1 MKRPREDHGRGYF
14 EYIEENK
21 YSRYNNFLLVFI
33 FVRGSLVP
41 SSKINLFYLVR
52 AKSPQPPVEEEDE
65 HFDDTVVCLDT
76 CKYEMNS

>member
-1 MKRPREDHGRGYF
+1 MVSYTAVSCVVGDGKTEQKGGDKKRGVKRPREDHGRGYF

-21 YSRYNNFLLVFI
+21 YS
-33 FVRGSLVP
+33 
-41 SSKINLFYLVR
+41 R

-76 CKYEMNS
+76 CK